1 MASFTAY
8 MMVGGSHPNHGGITG
23 ETAVYLSENGRPA
36 LVFGQP
42 DEEGSYKNVW
52 IPTLEDPVE
61 DALLFISACILQN
74 EVILEELGKHLGSS
88 GLDYVEMYELCT
100 NEERHELYRLNRNV
114 LKKHQ
119 GLKVVFTILEGSL
132 FKGVIGVLKEYDID
146 MEVCLSVY
154 HRFYSPWRNEIVVHG
169 DLD

>member
-23 ETAVYLSENGRPA
+23 ETVVYLSENGRPA
-36 LVFGQP
+36 LVLGLP
-42 DEEGSYKNVW
+42 EEDGSYKNVW
-52 IPTLEDPVE
+52 IPTLEDPLD
-61 DALLFISACILQN
+61 DALLFVSACILQN
-74 EVILEELGKHLGSS
+74 EVILDKLGEYLGKS

-100 NEERHELYRLNRNV
+100 NKERQELYQLNRSV

-132 FKGVIGVLKEYDID
+132 FKGVTGVLKEYEID

-154 HRFYSPWRNEIVVHG
+154 QRFYSPWRNEVVVNG
-169 DLD
+169 DLA